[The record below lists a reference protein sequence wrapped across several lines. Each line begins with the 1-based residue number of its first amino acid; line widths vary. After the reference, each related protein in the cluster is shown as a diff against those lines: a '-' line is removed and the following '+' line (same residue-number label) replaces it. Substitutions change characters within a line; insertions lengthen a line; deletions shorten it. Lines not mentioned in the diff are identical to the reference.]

1 MKSECLQPG
10 LSSTEDIAP
19 SSPVSSST
27 KISSSD
33 ETTSSHSQV
42 LASPSVASLSV
53 ASSSVASISTW
64 DESFLKSIESDEN
77 FLLDFLSGKSN
88 QEKDQLM
95 IDKETILNDRSVT
108 LNEKNVILN
117 EKNVT
122 LNERSHLGDHERS
135 CRKNCNQAEDE
146 ESADYLV
153 SKYLQESCA
162 DDAEEKLIHNFMYAS
177 FGRSSSPSTLTSSDA
192 NRSPFHHHSN
202 HSILSPS
209 SVLSASSSVLSASS
223 SALSA
228 SSSAEDQLIHSLI
241 SPSGEDADLVVLGVG
256 LKALSSLESSSNS
269 INFHSMTIK
278 PDPDHLSEN
287 HLSENHLSENHLSES
302 NFSSSHLVTEEQ
314 SSYQD
319 LSSPFC
325 TDLLKCAVTE
335 TKIFTDLETKIFTDL
350 EPQSSACSAFDC
362 SKCLPT
368 CTAIRTPTIV
378 WQPPPGI
385 CRYPG
390 CGRPSLASLYNG
402 GPNGQLINPTINPT
416 ISQQLS
422 ISTKSNYQR
431 SSGGTC
437 VDTMMMSPWSVNNGH
452 DYFLPSQKFPSPKR
466 DYNCSS
472 SQSSH
477 VELARTST
485 SSSDHSLISEQS
497 LNEQSFNERSLI
509 NERTSSNRH
518 MALNDLHSPS
528 STYSSSSVEAYIC
541 PSPDSSPI
549 KNSYS
554 NAICNKN
561 QTTKIKRESSNSPT
575 RSTRLPS
582 FNSSYRTN
590 RINEHNLDPFDST
603 HLHNPSHAL
612 HDSSRYPFDDPT
624 HFSDDATY
632 TTTTSPSSRSST
644 DSLNGPILFHADVK
658 AKRGRKPKSAKV
670 SPSGGKSTLDLKQE
684 PNQDGCVFDSN
695 GDKIFPCRYDGCDK
709 MYTKASHLKAHLRR
723 HTGEKPFA
731 CLWPGCGWK
740 FSRSDE
746 LSRHKRSHSGIKP
759 YRCQICE
766 KCFSR
771 SDHLAKHIKV
781 HRKDFPEGVA
791 KFQAMVSRRGRVGRR
806 PAALNMA
813 LAEIGLIT
821 NVNCIGTKSG
831 ANSSSRLRPA
841 KVVKWCLTNQRLINC
856 LIY

>member
-1 MKSECLQPG
+1 MIKK
-10 LSSTEDIAP
+10 LSLT
-19 SSPVSSST
+19 
-27 KISSSD
+27 
-33 ETTSSHSQV
+33 
-42 LASPSVASLSV
+42 
-53 ASSSVASISTW
+53 
-64 DESFLKSIESDEN
+64 
-77 FLLDFLSGKSN
+77 
-88 QEKDQLM
+88 
-95 IDKETILNDRSVT
+95 TILNDRNVT
-108 LNEKNVILN
+108 LNDRNVILN
-117 EKNVT
+117 DRNVTLNDRNVT

-135 CRKNCNQAEDE
+135 YIKNCNQAEDE

-153 SKYLQESCA
+153 SKYLQESSA
-162 DDAEEKLIHNFMYAS
+162 EDAEEKLIHNFMYAS

-192 NRSPFHHHSN
+192 NRSPFHHHHSN
-202 HSILSPS
+202 HSIPS
-209 SVLSASSSVLSASS
+209 SSSILSASSSIVSASS
-223 SALSA
+223 SILSA
-228 SSSAEDQLIHSLI
+228 SSSSAEDQLIHSLI
-241 SPSGEDADLVVLGVG
+241 SPTGEDADLVVLGVG

-278 PDPDHLSEN
+278 PDPDHLTENHLSENHLSENHLSEN

-302 NFSSSHLVTEEQ
+302 HFSNGHLVTEEQ

-325 TDLLKCAVTE
+325 TDLLKCAVA
-335 TKIFTDLETKIFTDL
+335 ETKIFTDL
-350 EPQSSACSAFDC
+350 EPPGGACSAYNC
-362 SKCLPT
+362 SKCLPS
-368 CTAIRTPTIV
+368 CTAIRTPAIV

-402 GPNGQLINPTINPT
+402 NSNRQLINSTINNSTINNSTINNSTINNST

-422 ISTKSNYQR
+422 INTKSNYQR
-431 SSGGTC
+431 SSGGAN

-452 DYFLPSQKFPSPKR
+452 DYFLPPQRFPPPKR

-477 VELARTST
+477 IEFARSST
-485 SSSDHSLISEQS
+485 PSSDHTLISEES
-497 LNEQSFNERSLI
+497 FNEHTLISEESFNEHTLISEESFNERSLI
-509 NERTSSNRH
+509 NERTSINRH

-549 KNSYS
+549 KNSYT

-561 QTTKIKRESSNSPT
+561 QTTKIKRENSNSPT
-575 RSTRLPS
+575 RSARLPS

-590 RINEHNLDPFDST
+590 RFNEHNLDPFDST
-603 HLHNPSHAL
+603 PLHNPSHAL
-612 HDSSRYPFDDPT
+612 CDSSHYPFDDPT

-644 DSLNGPILFHADVK
+644 DSLNGPILFHADAK
-658 AKRGRKPKSAKV
+658 AKRGRKPKSTKV
-670 SPSGGKSTLDLKQE
+670 APPGGKCTLDLKQG

-709 MYTKASHLKAHLRR
+709 IYTKASHLKAHLRR

-841 KVVKWCLTNQRLINC
+841 KVVK
-856 LIY
+856 